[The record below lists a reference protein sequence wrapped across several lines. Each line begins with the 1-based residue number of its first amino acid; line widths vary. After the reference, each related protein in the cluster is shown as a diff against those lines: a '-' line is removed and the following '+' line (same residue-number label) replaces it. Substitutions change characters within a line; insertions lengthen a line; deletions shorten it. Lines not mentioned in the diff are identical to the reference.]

1 MVVTVLVLMMV
12 AIPAVVAGGTA
23 EEGGAPAAG
32 GAEAAPAP
40 TQLVFGT
47 GGTSGLYY
55 PIGGA
60 LKTVFEESQMVRAVT
75 VESTGA
81 SVMNIN
87 NIASGLNQVAIV
99 MSDVAYD
106 ARNGRGQFEGNPVD
120 VRAIAGLYP
129 NVVQVVATASSG
141 ITSIADMRG
150 KRVGV
155 GQVGSGVEQSA
166 QKVLESAGLTYDDLG
181 QVTNTGYADSVQSMK
196 NGTLDAA
203 FFTSGIPN
211 ANIVDV
217 MQTMDVVF
225 VPVDGDIAATLIENY
240 PFYENFEIPAGVDAQ
255 YDLDS
260 AVDTVAIRNLLIVSP
275 NLPEA
280 LVSELTGRFY
290 EYLGSEQVTIGALRQ
305 FDRDAMD
312 RGLVLE
318 LHPGAQQFYGSR

>member
-1 MVVTVLVLMMV
+1 MIRYFRGLPLSILIVLLV
-12 AIPAVVAGGTA
+12 APALFGSGQA
-23 EEGGAPAAG
+23 EEGDAPSR
-32 GAEAAPAP
+32 
-40 TQLVFGT
+40 LVFGT

-60 LKTVFEESQMVRAVT
+60 LKGVFEDSEMVDSVT

-87 NIASGLNQVAIV
+87 SIDQGLNQIAIV

-106 ARNGRGQFEGNPVD
+106 AVNGRGQFDGNPIE
-120 VRAIAGLYP
+120 VRAIAGMYP
-129 NVVQVVATASSG
+129 NVVQIVATAASG
-141 ITSIADMRG
+141 ITSVSDMAG

-166 QKVLESAGLTYDDLG
+166 QKVLEAAGLTYDDLA

-203 FFTSGIPN
+203 FFTSGVPN

-225 VPVDGDIAATLIENY
+225 VPVTGEIAENLIAAY
-240 PFYENFEIPAGVDAQ
+240 PFYENFAIAAGNDAQ
-255 YDLDS
+255 YDLDEPLQ
-260 AVDTVAIRNLLIVSP
+260 TVAIRNLLVVSP
-275 NLPEA
+275 TLPES
-280 LVSELTGRFY
+280 LVAELTSRFY
-290 EYLGSEQVTIGALRQ
+290 DYLGSEQVTIGALRQ
-305 FDRDAMD
+305 FDRNAMSQ
-312 RGLVLE
+312 GLVVD
-318 LHPGAQQFYGSR
+318 LHPGAQRFYSGQ